1 MKIQAINHQVSVSD
15 QLTIADLEQL
25 KALGVAVI
33 VCNRP
38 DAEAQDQTDFADIA
52 KAAAALAIKAVNLPF
67 TGNQMTQEQVDTLAT
82 LLQEGQR
89 LHAYCRTGNRSTQ
102 IIAASERQQQ
112 ALLAAKSG
120 NDGAEKLLFD
130 IAIVGAG
137 SGGIATCASL
147 LKRRPDLNIALID
160 PAEYHYYQPGW
171 TMVGGGIFSAAET
184 RRKTADLIPQGV
196 TLIVGQVATFYPDQQ
211 RITLGDG
218 RSLHYGQLVVAAGL
232 KLDWS
237 AVEGLEETLG
247 KNSVTSNYRYDLAP
261 YTWELVSN
269 LKQGKAL
276 FTQPPMPIKC
286 AGAPQKAMYLS
297 ADSWQK
303 KGLLKAINIHFYNA
317 GAVLFGVAAYV
328 PALQS
333 YIDKYAADVHF
344 QHNLIKVDGP
354 GRQAWFSCKDAD
366 GNDAVVQT
374 SFDML
379 HVVPPQCAPDFIRQS
394 PLADANGWLD
404 VDPQTLQHK
413 VHKNIWG
420 LGDVTNTTN
429 AKTMAAA
436 RKQAPVVAK
445 NIASVLAGA
454 APASAY
460 DGYGS
465 CPLTVERGKIVL
477 AEFGYAGKLLPSFP
491 QWLINGTRPSRLA
504 WILKTYLLPSVYWQL
519 MLKGREW
526 MV

>member
-1 MKIQAINHQVSVSD
+1 
-15 QLTIADLEQL
+15 
-25 KALGVAVI
+25 
-33 VCNRP
+33 
-38 DAEAQDQTDFADIA
+38 
-52 KAAAALAIKAVNLPF
+52 
-67 TGNQMTQEQVDTLAT
+67 
-82 LLQEGQR
+82 
-89 LHAYCRTGNRSTQ
+89 
-102 IIAASERQQQ
+102 
-112 ALLAAKSG
+112 
-120 NDGAEKLLFD
+120 
-130 IAIVGAG
+130 
-137 SGGIATCASL
+137 
-147 LKRRPDLNIALID
+147 
-160 PAEYHYYQPGW
+160 
-171 TMVGGGIFSAAET
+171 
-184 RRKTADLIPQGV
+184 
-196 TLIVGQVATFYPDQQ
+196 
-211 RITLGDG
+211 
-218 RSLHYGQLVVAAGL
+218 
-232 KLDWS
+232 
-237 AVEGLEETLG
+237 
-247 KNSVTSNYRYDLAP
+247 
-261 YTWELVSN
+261 
-269 LKQGKAL
+269 
-276 FTQPPMPIKC
+276 
-286 AGAPQKAMYLS
+286 MYLS